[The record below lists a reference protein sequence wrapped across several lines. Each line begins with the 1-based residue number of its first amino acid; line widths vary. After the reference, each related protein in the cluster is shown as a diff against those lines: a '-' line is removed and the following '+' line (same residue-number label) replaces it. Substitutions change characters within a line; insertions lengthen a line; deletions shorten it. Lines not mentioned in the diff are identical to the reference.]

1 MPQAGSGCRG
11 PSIRSS
17 VVSLAV
23 AAIAFGIVFLA
34 ELPDKSMIASLVLGT
49 RYRPLYVWLG
59 AAAAFAVHVVIAVSV
74 GGALALLPHRL
85 VEAIVAALFFAGAAL
100 LLLGREEDEEQ
111 AGVDEAAA
119 GLAKAVVAPTMWRVV
134 SLSFVVIFVGEW
146 GDITQIATA
155 NLAAKYHDPVAV
167 GVGAALGLW
176 AVLAVGVV
184 AGAKLVERVPL
195 AIVRRITG
203 VVLAV
208 LGVVSVVAA
217 VRS

>member
-1 MPQAGSGCRG
+1 MPQAARPRRR
-11 PSIRSS
+11 PSVRSS
-17 VVSLAV
+17 IVSLAV

-59 AAAAFAVHVVIAVSV
+59 AAAAFAVHVVIAVAV

-85 VEAIVAALFFAGAAL
+85 VEGIVAALFFVGAGL
-100 LLLGREEDEEQ
+100 LLLGKEEDEEQ
-111 AGVDEAAA
+111 AGVDEA
-119 GLAKAVVAPTMWRVV
+119 GNAVVAPTMWRVV

-155 NLAAKYHDPVAV
+155 NLAAKYHDPIAV
-167 GVGAALGLW
+167 GIGAGLGLW
-176 AVLAVGVV
+176 AVVAIGVV
-184 AGAKLVERVPL
+184 AGSKLVERVPL

-203 VVLAV
+203 VALAG
-208 LGVVSVVAA
+208 LGVVSAVAA
-217 VRS
+217 VRG